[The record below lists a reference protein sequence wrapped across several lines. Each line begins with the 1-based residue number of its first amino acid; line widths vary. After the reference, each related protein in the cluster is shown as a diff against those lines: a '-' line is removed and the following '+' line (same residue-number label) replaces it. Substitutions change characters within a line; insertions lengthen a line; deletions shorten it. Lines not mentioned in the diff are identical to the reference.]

1 MHSSAIDSTNIPIL
15 APSESPTDSI
25 NRKSY
30 HSILMQAVV
39 DHTYLFRD
47 IVIGWPGSV

>member
-1 MHSSAIDSTNIPIL
+1 MHSSALDSTNIPIL

-30 HSILMQAVV
+30 RSILMQAVV